1 MVRDNLETNCTLYEN
16 EGENINKGSLKNYK
30 DFEALFYLQSIKL
43 ACHTFR
49 AEDTKLLGQRQRT
62 LLLTATAVARE
73 SAFLCQLLKSHFPY
87 GDAKKVLLQKR
98 SPEFKEHESI
108 NTSVLYSDRRYISI
122 FQGFLLYKHP
132 SKLSLE
138 QGGASTLLTR
148 NAEM

>member
-73 SAFLCQLLKSHFPY
+73 SLVP
-87 GDAKKVLLQKR
+87 
-98 SPEFKEHESI
+98 
-108 NTSVLYSDRRYISI
+108 
-122 FQGFLLYKHP
+122 
-132 SKLSLE
+132 
-138 QGGASTLLTR
+138 
-148 NAEM
+148 